1 MIFATLG
8 THHDPFP
15 RAIDAALT
23 LAGDAELVVQHGH
36 TEPVAA
42 GPNVRFYQW
51 LVPDE
56 VNAFFREATL
66 VITHAG
72 VATVVG
78 ALRAGHHPIV
88 IARRKRF
95 GEHVDDHQM
104 QIVSALTRVGLVT
117 ALPDDVGLLRPCSTP
132 RRSGAIQTWP
142 PAGLKMAVRS
152 SVLGL

>member
-1 MIFATLG
+1 LIFATLG

-51 LVPDE
+51 LLPDE

-72 VATVVG
+72 VATIVG

-88 IARRKRF
+88 IPRRKRF
-95 GEHVDDHQM
+95 GEHVDDHQL

-117 ALPDDVGLLRPCSTP
+117 VLRDDVGRLPYASTP
-132 RRSGAIQTWP
+132 PPSASSSTWP
-142 PAGLKMAVRS
+142 PAGLKIAVRS
-152 SVLGL
+152 SVLRL

>member
-1 MIFATLG
+1 LIFATLG
-8 THHDPFP
+8 THHDPLP

-36 TEPVAA
+36 TDPVAA
-42 GPNVRFYQW
+42 GSNVRFDQW
-51 LVPDE
+51 LLPDE
-56 VNAFFREATL
+56 VDALFREATL

-88 IARRKRF
+88 IARRKSF

-104 QIVSALTRVGLVT
+104 QIVKALTRAGLVT
-117 ALPDDVGLLRPCSTP
+117 ALPDEVGRLRPGSTP
-132 RRSGAIQTWP
+132 RRLGASPTWP
-142 PAGLKMAVRS
+142 PPGLKMAVRR

>member
-36 TEPVAA
+36 TEPVGA

-56 VNAFFREATL
+56 VDALFREATL

-88 IARRKRF
+88 IPRRKCF

-104 QIVSALTRVGLVT
+104 QIVSELTRVGLVT
-117 ALPDDVGLLRPCSTP
+117 ALPDDLGGLRPGSTA
-132 RRSGAIQTWP
+132 RRLGASPTWP

-152 SVLGL
+152 SALGL

>member
-36 TEPVAA
+36 TQPVTA
-42 GPNVRFYQW
+42 GLNVRFYQW
-51 LVPDE
+51 LAPDE
-56 VNAFFREATL
+56 VDAFFREATL

-88 IARRKRF
+88 IARRKCF

-104 QIVSALTRVGLVT
+104 QIVSALTKVGLVT
-117 ALPDDVGLLRPCSTP
+117 ALPDDVERLRPGSTP
-132 RRSGAIQTWP
+132 RRPGANPTWP

-152 SVLGL
+152 TVLGL